1 MDAVSALVAVWYTW
15 RYMTKLLEEALARV
29 QNLPDDEQD
38 RAAQVL
44 IALATDNRPYSLSD
58 AQIAGIELAME
69 QADHGRF
76 ADAKRTKGIFN
87 RAL

>member
-1 MDAVSALVAVWYTW
+1 
-15 RYMTKLLEEALARV
+15 MTKLLEEALARV
-29 QNLPDDEQD
+29 QTLPDDEQD

-44 IALATDNRPYSLSD
+44 IALAADTRPYSLSD
-58 AQIAGIELAME
+58 AQIAGIELAIE

-76 ADAKRTKGIFN
+76 ADGKRIKTIFR

>member
-1 MDAVSALVAVWYTW
+1 
-15 RYMTKLLEEALARV
+15 MTKLLEEALARV
-29 QNLPDDEQD
+29 QTLPDDEQD

-44 IALATDNRPYSLSD
+44 IALVADTRPYSLSD

-76 ADAKRTKGIFN
+76 ADGNRTKTIFR

>member
-1 MDAVSALVAVWYTW
+1 
-15 RYMTKLLEEALARV
+15 MTKLLEEALARV
-29 QNLPDDEQD
+29 QTLPDDEQD

-44 IALATDNRPYSLSD
+44 IALAADTRPYSLSD

-76 ADAKRTKGIFN
+76 ADGKRFKTIFR

>member
-1 MDAVSALVAVWYTW
+1 
-15 RYMTKLLEEALARV
+15 MTKLLEEAVARV
-29 QNLPDDEQD
+29 QTLPDDEQD

-44 IALATDNRPYSLSD
+44 IALSADTRPYSLSE

-76 ADAKRTKGIFN
+76 ADAKRIKNIFP

>member
-1 MDAVSALVAVWYTW
+1 
-15 RYMTKLLEEALARV
+15 MTKLLEEALARV
-29 QNLPDDEQD
+29 QSLPEEEQD

-44 IALATDNRPYSLSD
+44 IALAADDRPYSLTP
-58 AQIAGIELAME
+58 AQLAGIDLAME

-76 ADAKRTKGIFN
+76 ADERRVTRIFR